1 MADRIVFVTGT
12 DTGVGKTVVAAAL
25 AVEALGAGGEVCY
38 FKPVQTG
45 LGAGECGDA
54 QFVSR
59 VAGVRAEEGLRF
71 AAPLAPAVAAAL
83 EGHKVDADQLRQLA
97 VDLADSCDT
106 LIVEGA
112 GGLLVPLSD
121 RADMADLASD
131 LDAELA
137 VATRPTLGTLNHT
150 ALTVE
155 AARRRSLDPSLV
167 ISNWP
172 HEPGITETT
181 NLEQLGEMAPLIG
194 VVRAVDGLD
203 VEAGVIPQTPVVERA

>member
-1 MADRIVFVTGT
+1 MADRVVFVTGT

-25 AVEALGAGGEVCY
+25 AVEATGARQEVCY

-45 LGAGECGDA
+45 LRTGEFGDA
-54 QFVSR
+54 QFVGR

-71 AAPLAPAVAAAL
+71 VAPLAPVVAAAA
-83 EGHKVDADQLRQLA
+83 EGREVDTDELRDRAL
-97 VDLADSCDT
+97 DLADDCDT

-121 RADMADLASD
+121 RVDMADFAGD
-131 LDAELA
+131 LGAELT
-137 VATRPTLGTLNHT
+137 VAARPTLGTLNHT

-155 AARRRSLDPSLV
+155 AARRRGLELALV

-172 HEPGITETT
+172 HEPGLTETT
-181 NLEQLGEMAPLIG
+181 NLERLRDMAPLIG
-194 VVRAVDGLD
+194 VVRTVDGLD
-203 VEAGVIPQTPVVERA
+203 VEGGVIPQTPVVERA